1 MPIESF
7 KNAPWKCI
15 ANNYTSFKIFLFIRY
30 FSFYS
35 ESDILWYDY
44 EKIKRKSFV
53 RKLAPRVENRGIVEN
68 WPLKEDK
75 SKK

>member
-1 MPIESF
+1 MYS
-7 KNAPWKCI
+7 KHL
-15 ANNYTSFKIFLFIRY
+15 YQLSFKIFLFIRY

-35 ESDILWYDY
+35 ESGIFWYDY

-53 RKLAPRVENRGIVEN
+53 RKLTPRVENRGIVEN